1 MFNDLLGETFVP
13 PGARAAL
20 LIVHGMAEHR
30 GRYADAVQRFTGK
43 QIAAFT
49 FDLRGHGR
57 SPGERADI
65 ESFQT
70 FVDDLTAIRA
80 GIEQAHPQ
88 LPLFIWA
95 HSLGSIVTIRSVE
108 QRGDHLAGVIT
119 SGCPI
124 AAFPR
129 MPSPVRNTVVALA
142 TPFRSLHVS
151 PGLPAED
158 LSHSKAVQA
167 SYTAD
172 PLVPGKVT
180 VRLLIELERA
190 CRAALRD
197 AGAISVPWLAL
208 HGEADNIAPPQ
219 GSRQLVDALGSKD
232 KTLHFF
238 AGMRHEVH
246 NEVEPAATEF
256 YQWVINWIG
265 LRAPQSG
272 R

>member
-1 MFNDLLGETFVP
+1 
-13 PGARAAL
+13 
-20 LIVHGMAEHR
+20 MAEHR
-30 GRYADAVQRFTGK
+30 GRYAEAVQRFIAK
-43 QIAAFT
+43 QLAVFT
-49 FDLRGHGR
+49 FDLRGHGL

-65 ESFQT
+65 GSFQT
-70 FVDDLTAIRA
+70 YVDDLTAIRA
-80 GIEQAHPQ
+80 GIERQHPQ

-95 HSLGSIVTIRSVE
+95 HSLGSIVAIRSVE

-129 MPSPVRNTVVALA
+129 LPSPVRNTVVALA
-142 TPFRSLHVS
+142 TPFKSMHVN

-158 LSHSKAVQA
+158 LTHSKAVQE
-167 SYTAD
+167 SYAAD

-190 CRAALRD
+190 CRAALQE

-208 HGEADNIAPPQ
+208 HGEQDTIAPPQ
-219 GSRQLVDALGSKD
+219 GSQQLVEALGSKD
-232 KTLHFF
+232 KSLHLF

-246 NEVEPAATEF
+246 NEVEPAATDF
-256 YQWVINWIG
+256 YQRVINWIG
-265 LRAPQSG
+265 ARIPH
-272 R
+272 